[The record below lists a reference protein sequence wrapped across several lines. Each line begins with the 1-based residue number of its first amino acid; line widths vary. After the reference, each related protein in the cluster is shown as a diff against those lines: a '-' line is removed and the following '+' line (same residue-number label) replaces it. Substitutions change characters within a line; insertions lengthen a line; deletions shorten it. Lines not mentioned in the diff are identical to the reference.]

1 MTALL
6 TIDTSTPACSVALR
20 VGGRSLNRYSEE
32 PRSHTRLIM
41 SMINEVL
48 SEAQLSVSQLDAIGV
63 TVGPGSFT
71 GLRIGFATVQGL
83 AFAADI
89 PVVPVSTLQL
99 MAATYG
105 RLADVPAGAIVVPVL
120 DARMAEFNCAVYRIE
135 SAAKLTVLEQ
145 DQLLSAA
152 QVLAIIEQNPTAMV
166 VGDAGP
172 LIEESEFRADNYRSV
187 YPNAL
192 DLLAIAESGL
202 AQGMAQSVESIDL
215 VYLRGT
221 EAWQKRKRIREL

>member
-1 MTALL
+1 
-6 TIDTSTPACSVALR
+6 
-20 VGGRSLNRYSEE
+20 
-32 PRSHTRLIM
+32 
-41 SMINEVL
+41 MINEVL
-48 SEAQLSVSQLDAIGV
+48 GEAQLGVNQLDAIGV

-152 QVLAIIEQNPTAMV
+152 QALAIIEQNPTAMV

>member
-6 TIDTSTPACSVALR
+6 TIDTSTPACSVALQ
-20 VGGRSLNRYSEE
+20 VGGRSLGRYSEE

-48 SEAQLSVSQLDAIGV
+48 NEAELSINQLDAIGV

-83 AFAADI
+83 GFAADI
-89 PVVPVSTLQL
+89 PVVPVSTLRL

-105 RLADVPAGAIVVPVL
+105 RLVDAPSGTIVVPVL
-120 DARMAEFNCAVYRIE
+120 DARMAEFNCAVYQID
-135 SAAKLTVLEQ
+135 SATASTALQQ
-145 DQLLSAA
+145 DQLLSAEQA
-152 QVLAIIEQNPTAMV
+152 LAMIEQYPTAMV

-172 LIEESEFRADNYRSV
+172 LVEKPEFRVDSYRPV

-192 DLLAIAESGL
+192 DLLAIAESNL
-202 AQGMAQSVESIDL
+202 TQGMAQSVESIDL

-221 EAWQKRKRIREL
+221 EAWHKRKRIREL

>member
-1 MTALL
+1 
-6 TIDTSTPACSVALR
+6 
-20 VGGRSLNRYSEE
+20 
-32 PRSHTRLIM
+32 
-41 SMINEVL
+41 MINEVL

-105 RLADVPAGAIVVPVL
+105 RLADVPEGTTVVPVL

-135 SAAKLTVLEQ
+135 SAAKVTILEP

-152 QVLAIIEQNPTAMV
+152 QALAIIEQYPAAMV

-172 LIEESEFRADNYRSV
+172 LIEESEFSADNYRSV

-192 DLLAIAESGL
+192 DLLAIAESEL
-202 AQGMAQSVESIDL
+202 AKGMAQSVETIDL

>member
-6 TIDTSTPACSVALR
+6 TIDTSTPACSVALQ
-20 VGGRSLNRYSEE
+20 VGGRSLGRYSEE

-48 SEAQLSVSQLDAIGV
+48 SEAELGINQLDVIGV

-83 AFAADI
+83 AFAAGI

-99 MAATYG
+99 MAATYA
-105 RLADVPAGAIVVPVL
+105 RLVDAPSGTRVVPVL
-120 DARMAEFNCAVYRIE
+120 DARMAEFNCAVYQID
-135 SAAKLTVLEQ
+135 SATALTALQQ
-145 DQLLSAA
+145 DQLLSAE
-152 QVLAIIEQNPTAMV
+152 QTLAIIAQFPAAMV
-166 VGDAGP
+166 VGDVGP
-172 LIEESEFRADNYRSV
+172 LAQEPGFRTDRYRPV

-192 DLLAIAESGL
+192 DLLAIVESNL